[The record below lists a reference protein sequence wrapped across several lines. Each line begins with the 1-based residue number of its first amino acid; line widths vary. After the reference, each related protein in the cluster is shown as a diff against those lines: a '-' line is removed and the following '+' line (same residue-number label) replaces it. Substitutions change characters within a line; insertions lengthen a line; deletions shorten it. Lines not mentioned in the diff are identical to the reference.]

1 MGRMK
6 RIFLICLLS
15 FLLIISLFFSLT
27 LFSIYGG
34 VKKACLLAKQEF
46 REDCVNSLIS
56 FANSEKYS
64 LRERNSAIWA
74 LGQLA
79 DKRALPLLYELNQ
92 SLSAEEKCEHDKY
105 LCKYEIEKAIKWCE
119 KGNLTHWMYRNQE
132 NW

>member
-1 MGRMK
+1 MK
-6 RIFLICLLS
+6 KISLICLFILFFS
-15 FLLIISLFFSLT
+15 SVAFFSLT

-34 VKKACLLAKQEF
+34 VKEACVQAKQKF
-46 REDCVNSLIS
+46 KEDCVNSLIS
-56 FANSEKYS
+56 FAKSEKYS

-92 SLSAEEKCEHDKY
+92 SLPSQEQCQHDQF

-119 KGNLTHWMYRNQE
+119 HGNITHWMYWNQE